1 VIVLRTRIRHGS
13 PRSPLIHCRAEVARN
28 RKSVLVHLLLA
39 LICGRS
45 LAQEN
50 GKPLSPSEA
59 YKAALAPLQA
69 SRTQPDDLTD
79 ADRFALQIGI
89 ARASRDCRTLS
100 SNVSSLDRDEK
111 QLIALGDLCLFGQ
124 EYGPA
129 RDALTKYLALPQPPE
144 RKRAMVLLLQALLGL
159 NDPGSAELVV
169 RSLLKDFPYD
179 AEIHFAIDQVVD
191 ASEGLSEGLNKMAL
205 NLCATQ
211 NAVTLPLLAS
221 GKALE
226 GKEANASA
234 SVLFNDAVRC
244 VSLAKGRDE
253 PSGQEAL
260 HQLAAI
266 VQMQSWQ
273 GTADYS
279 PMQAS
284 LQRQQMVGTQVPL
297 SALHGFTLTTG
308 KLAPRLISLKR
319 GTVILFPFVLWS
331 PNASEEAGRLA
342 RLAPQ
347 QTIYAITSWSA
358 NTGRDDVPSSEIS
371 TALREWQRNL
381 PANVHMVIVPNAEL
395 SAFHVNSFPA
405 GIVIRE
411 GTLLWNGVL
420 SSQGAERMLI
430 GTLPDHLFVHQGSDH
445 HQ

>member
-1 VIVLRTRIRHGS
+1 MT
-13 PRSPLIHCRAEVARN
+13 ARN
-28 RKSVLVHLLLA
+28 RKSVFVHALLA
-39 LICGRS
+39 LMCGRG

-50 GKPLSPSEA
+50 AKPLPPSEA
-59 YKAALAPLQA
+59 YKAALAPFQA

-89 ARASRDCRTLS
+89 ASASRDCRALS
-100 SNVSSLDRDEK
+100 SNASSLDADEK
-111 QLIALGDLCLFGQ
+111 ELIALGELCQFGQ

-129 RDALTKYLALPQPPE
+129 RAALTKYLALPQPPE
-144 RKRAMVLLLQALLGL
+144 RQRAMVLLVRALLGL
-159 NDPGSAELVV
+159 NDQGSAELVV
-169 RSLLKDFPYD
+169 RSLLHDFPYD
-179 AEIHFAIDQVVD
+179 AETHFAIDQVID
-191 ASEGLSEGLNKMAL
+191 ASEGLSEGFNKMAF

-211 NAVTLPLLAS
+211 SAVTLPLLAS

-226 GKEANASA
+226 GKEATASA

-253 PSGQEAL
+253 PSGQEL
-260 HQLAAI
+260 MRQLAAI
-266 VQMQSWQ
+266 AQKQSWQ

-297 SALHGFTLTTG
+297 NSLHGFTLTNG
-308 KLAPRLISLKR
+308 KLAPRPISLSR
-319 GTVILFPFVLWS
+319 GTASLFPFVLWS
-331 PNASEEAGRLA
+331 PSASDEAARLA

-347 QTIYAITSWSA
+347 QPIFAITSWSA
-358 NTGRDDVPSSEIS
+358 NTGRDDVRSNEIV

-395 SAFHVNSFPA
+395 SVFHVDSFPA

-411 GTLLWNGVL
+411 GTVRWNGVL
-420 SSQGAERMLI
+420 SSQGAERMFFSALS
-430 GTLPDHLFVHQGSDH
+430 GRALVHQGSDH
-445 HQ
+445 HK